1 MWSTVDSVADKM
13 PQYSKI
19 KEFLSVT
26 ECVGKSVIEDDG
38 RPAPAGWPSD
48 GAIEMEGVS
57 FNCEA
62 ARSPPAACH
71 PQTFSDALLVT
82 ADATDAPNALT
93 RISLSIKS
101 GEKIG
106 VCGRT

>member
-19 KEFLSVT
+19 KEFLLVK
-26 ECVGKSVIEDDG
+26 ECVGKSVIEDDK
-38 RPAPAGWPSD
+38 RPAPVSWPSD
-48 GAIEMEGVS
+48 GSIEMDGVS
-57 FNCEA
+57 FNCECT
-62 ARSPPAACH
+62 RSPPAACH
-71 PQTFSDALLVT
+71 PQLFSDILLVT
-82 ADATDAPNALT
+82 TDATDAPNALT